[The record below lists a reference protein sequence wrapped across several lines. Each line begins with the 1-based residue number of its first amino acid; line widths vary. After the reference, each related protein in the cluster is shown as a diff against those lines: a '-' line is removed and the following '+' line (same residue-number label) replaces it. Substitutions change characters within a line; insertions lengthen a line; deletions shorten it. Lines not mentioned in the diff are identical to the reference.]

1 MKQKYI
7 SGREKVKKA
16 IIEIVKNKKNEGVE
30 PVFAMVGDIVS
41 HTGMYISDV
50 NCELSMLRSSGVI
63 KQVVRGWLYK
73 VQSVECRVQSGQ
85 TKANTVV

>member
-7 SGREKVKKA
+7 SDKEKVKKA

-30 PVFAMVGDIVS
+30 PVFATVGDIVS

-63 KQVVRGWLYK
+63 KQVEHWEEIKPFRTYNWSWGYIIIDV
-73 VQSVECRVQSGQ
+73 
-85 TKANTVV
+85 

>member
-1 MKQKYI
+1 M
-7 SGREKVKKA
+7 
-16 IIEIVKNKKNEGVE
+16 
-30 PVFAMVGDIVS
+30 S

-63 KQVVRGWLYK
+63 KQVVRGRLYK
-73 VQSVECRVQSGQ
+73 VQSVVCRVQSGQ